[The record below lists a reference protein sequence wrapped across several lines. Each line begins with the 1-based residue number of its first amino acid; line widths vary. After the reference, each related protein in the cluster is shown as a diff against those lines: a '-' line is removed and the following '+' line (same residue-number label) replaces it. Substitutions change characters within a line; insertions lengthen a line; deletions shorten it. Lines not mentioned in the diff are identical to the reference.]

1 MSASVLS
8 AKSSTG
14 LLPDSLVQWTRESA
28 EQFLNEL
35 VFPKMTDEAWRK
47 FPLGQLDLA
56 TLNKN
61 PFQLEVVEISK
72 ETNPSDLRIGTAKSI
87 LASILNSAK
96 DNYFALYT
104 LKQTHQIYFYELGE
118 DGTEREFYDFQCKLR
133 DNQNGNIVILVSV
146 AANTKAKFRE
156 SYHSISQ
163 TDQLHILHSLSCYH
177 LKEGSSL
184 DILVEE
190 EYDENLFHFRFIYS
204 FQEKESNLNIHSFP
218 RGGYRGKQFY
228 LPELNGMG
236 STYKLMGVSSLVNRE
251 LLDID
256 AKVTHLADHTTSK
269 ISYKAIVN
277 DRSHHIFTGNLAI
290 PSNVKKVSAHQES
303 HNLSLNKKAR
313 AEANPKLEVM
323 AEDVSCT
330 HGATVGDID
339 EEQLFYLL
347 SRGLTPSEAKS
358 LLVAAFYEETVS
370 KIPFPETV
378 KLNISNNIRKSVL
391 GS

>member
-1 MSASVLS
+1 
-8 AKSSTG
+8 
-14 LLPDSLVQWTRESA
+14 
-28 EQFLNEL
+28 
-35 VFPKMTDEAWRK
+35 
-47 FPLGQLDLA
+47 
-56 TLNKN
+56 
-61 PFQLEVVEISK
+61 
-72 ETNPSDLRIGTAKSI
+72 
-87 LASILNSAK
+87 
-96 DNYFALYT
+96 
-104 LKQTHQIYFYELGE
+104 
-118 DGTEREFYDFQCKLR
+118 
-133 DNQNGNIVILVSV
+133 
-146 AANTKAKFRE
+146 
-156 SYHSISQ
+156 
-163 TDQLHILHSLSCYH
+163 LHILHSLSCYH